1 MDKIY
6 KILVINPGST
16 STKLAYYENEKQV
29 IENNLTISS
38 EEMKKFKGIFDQLEM
53 RQSSINEF
61 LREIGV
67 KKEDLHAIAARGP
80 GGGNF
85 KGGAYLVTPDIIEH
99 CHKYMTPHASSLA
112 PVLAYNM
119 AQELGINSYI
129 YDAEGVNE
137 FNEYATLSGLKE
149 FPVDAGSHTLAQKA
163 AARKTAEKLGGKYE
177 DFNFVVAHLGGGL
190 SIAVHDH
197 GKLVDSNSDAYSP
210 ERMGGMPMTGMIR
223 FTKACFS
230 GKYTENQLLKMQMGG
245 GGLVSYLGTSDL
257 REVEKRINAGDKEA
271 EYYFRGM
278 LYQISK
284 EIAAMSN
291 ILIGKVDRIV
301 LTGGMVYSKMLTELL
316 IKRVSYIAPVEIL
329 PGSFEMESLAHG
341 IIRVLKGEEKAHI
354 YGDEEKSGYKYE

>member
-1 MDKIY
+1 MDKVY

-16 STKLAYYENEKQV
+16 SSKLAYYENEK
-29 IENNLTISS
+29 LISEKDYAIS
-38 EEMKKFKGIFDQLEM
+38 VEELKKFNGIFEQLDM
-53 RQSSINEF
+53 RQSTIYTF
-61 LREIGV
+61 LDEIGV
-67 KKEDLHAIAARGP
+67 KKVELDAIAARGP

-99 CHKYMTPHASSLA
+99 CHKYITPHASSLA

-119 AQELGINSYI
+119 AQEVGINAYI

-149 FPVDAGSHTLAQKA
+149 FPLDAGSHTLAQKA
-163 AARKTAEKLGGKYE
+163 AARKAAEKIGGEYE
-177 DFNFVVAHLGGGL
+177 EFNFVVAHLGGGL

-257 REVEKRINAGDKEA
+257 REVEKRIHDGDKEA
-271 EYYFRGM
+271 EYYFKGM
-278 LYQISK
+278 IYQISK

-301 LTGGMVYSKMLTELL
+301 LTGGMAYSKMLTEQLSE
-316 IKRVSYIAPVEIL
+316 RVSYIAPIEIL
-329 PGSFEMESLAHG
+329 AGSFEMESLANG
-341 IIRVLKGEEKAHI
+341 ILRVLRGKEEAQI